1 MLYYIILFYSIL
13 YLRWYQHIS
22 NTWIKYRVQGHKG
35 SAKSP
40 VTGWPDGCTQ
50 QVTRVT
56 RSPQKLKKRQPESS
70 TRVSNDSN
78 MFSECFRMFS
88 NMTDKYIQIR
98 SISCKKRN
106 MMPPQFGREPTIDC
120 PRPCPEVHD
129 AWHCGGRRVDIFHV
143 NQIYIYI
150 SKTQTGLR
158 KGFIMFY
165 LSVQKMWAHL
175 RITGL
180 SWRPISLEFRGQA
193 QALGQTLPLL
203 WTRTRMA
210 PVISLTPDSR
220 NHGPIKKLNRS
231 FYSFCSIYIDGFP
244 CPVFPHPPSPPN
256 GMVPILHIQ
265 GSS

>member
-1 MLYYIILFYSIL
+1 MFQNVFKYDWQIHTNTINIL
-13 YLRWYQHIS
+13 QE
-22 NTWIKYRVQGHKG
+22 
-35 SAKSP
+35 
-40 VTGWPDGCTQ
+40 TQ
-50 QVTRVT
+50 
-56 RSPQKLKKRQPESS
+56 
-70 TRVSNDSN
+70 
-78 MFSECFRMFS
+78 
-88 NMTDKYIQIR
+88 
-98 SISCKKRN
+98 
-106 MMPPQFGREPTIDC
+106 
-120 PRPCPEVHD
+120 HD
-129 AWHCGGRRVDIFHV
+129 ATAIWKRTNYWLPKALSRSAWCLALRRSSCWHLSRKSNLHLHFQDPDWPTKRLHHV
-143 NQIYIYI
+143 
-150 SKTQTGLR
+150 
-158 KGFIMFY
+158 
-165 LSVQKMWAHL
+165 LSQCSKMWAHL

>member
-1 MLYYIILFYSIL
+1 MVSTY
-13 YLRWYQHIS
+13 
-22 NTWIKYRVQGHKG
+22 IKYLDKIPGSRSQGLRK
-35 SAKSP
+35 KSCYRM
-40 VTGWPDGCTQ
+40 TGRMHTAG
-50 QVTRVT
+50 VTRVT

-165 LSVQKMWAHL
+165 LSVQKC
-175 RITGL
+175 GL
-180 SWRPISLEFRGQA
+180 ISG
-193 QALGQTLPLL
+193 
-203 WTRTRMA
+203 
-210 PVISLTPDSR
+210 
-220 NHGPIKKLNRS
+220 
-231 FYSFCSIYIDGFP
+231 
-244 CPVFPHPPSPPN
+244 
-256 GMVPILHIQ
+256 
-265 GSS
+265 